1 MVRVFSP
8 LFSFYLPLE
17 TGMKLTQVQVKY
29 RQWVANAESANQPL
43 SWNLAYEQQ
52 QGKLQGEQ
60 ARQYSSWYT
69 YKYCFLLF
77 QLFLLDPCTGSIPL
91 ARLCF
96 LWNFFGAAFQT
107 LSWLIIFLNSHKMQI
122 CCRVSANQSD
132 QEELRAV
139 LPRPCQQ
146 TQRVAMASATCAP
159 QRLNHNISGEGLLPC
174 AWGSI
179 PLGLPHT
186 CQNCPFDFSRG

>member
-1 MVRVFSP
+1 
-8 LFSFYLPLE
+8 
-17 TGMKLTQVQVKY
+17 MKLTQVQVKY
-29 RQWVANAESANQPL
+29 RQWVANAEIANQPL

-60 ARQYSSWYT
+60 ERQYSSWYI

-96 LWNFFGAAFQT
+96 LWKIFGAAFQT

-139 LPRPCQQ
+139 LPYPCQQ

-159 QRLNHNISGEGLLPC
+159 QRLKPQYFWRGFAALCMGQHPLRAATHFPELPLWLQQGLVSVEMPWL
-174 AWGSI
+174 
-179 PLGLPHT
+179 
-186 CQNCPFDFSRG
+186 NSRGS